1 MKNIFIN
8 KTNNLTE
15 EEQNTINAALDIL
28 SSKKATLN
36 DNGEIV
42 IPEHKID
49 YQ

>member
-15 EEQNTINAALDIL
+15 EEQNTIDAALGIL
-28 SSKKATLN
+28 SNKKATLN
-36 DNGEIV
+36 DDGEII